1 VVELRDPLGKSLK
14 AVHHGTIETVG
25 GRSDEEQDN
34 PGVQA
39 NETLVV
45 LPSPGRVE
53 EMVVASVTTSR
64 YNSTGTHC

>member
-1 VVELRDPLGKSLK
+1 VVELRDPLGKGLK
-14 AVHHGTIETVG
+14 AVHHRTIETIG

-45 LPSPGRVE
+45 LPGPGRVE